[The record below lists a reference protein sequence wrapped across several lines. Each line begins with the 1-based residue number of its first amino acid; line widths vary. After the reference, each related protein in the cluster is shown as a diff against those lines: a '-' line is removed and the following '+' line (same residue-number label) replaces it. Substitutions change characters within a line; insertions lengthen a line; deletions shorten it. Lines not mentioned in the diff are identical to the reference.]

1 MLKKCVTNTISKA
14 QGRLITLARLRKLLD
29 SKTTLLIYKQ
39 TIVPILDY
47 LCVLVESST
56 QRKIKKLQPV
66 QNRAI
71 RIVKKLKGYIS
82 TTEMENIHRQL
93 HLKSLCDRRKLFMW
107 MLMYKLSRD
116 ESNVNMYRPKML
128 LRTGPKVKMKVPF
141 TDKERVCRSPYYV
154 CRRLWDTLDS
164 SVQLS
169 KSMLEFKNSVKRLI

>member
-1 MLKKCVTNTISKA
+1 MTNTISKA

-47 LCVLVESST
+47 LCVLYESST

-128 LRTGPKVKMKVPF
+128 LRTGPKPKMKVPF
-141 TDKERVCRSPYYV
+141 TDKERVRRSPYYV